1 MVILRLQ
8 YDHCQC
14 HLQVLKLDYSK
25 SAILLLGS
33 SLQYY
38 HKLGNGFAVIIVF

>member
-8 YDHCQC
+8 YHNYQC
-14 HLQVLKLDYSK
+14 YLQVLNLDYLE

-33 SLQYY
+33 SLQYC
-38 HKLGNGFAVIIVF
+38 HELANGFA

>member
-8 YDHCQC
+8 YHHCQC
-14 HLQVLKLDYSK
+14 HLQVLNLDYSK
-25 SAILLLGS
+25 SAILLFGS